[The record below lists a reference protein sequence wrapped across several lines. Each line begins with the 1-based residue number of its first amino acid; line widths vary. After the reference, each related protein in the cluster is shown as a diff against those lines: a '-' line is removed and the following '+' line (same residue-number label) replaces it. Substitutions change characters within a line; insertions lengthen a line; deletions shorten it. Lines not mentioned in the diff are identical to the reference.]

1 MPYVSDEKAFY
12 VMLYS
17 TMPTRSTIKEGI
29 NLGQNNVPANYVD
42 IVIPSTDT
50 NNAIN
55 VANTFN
61 GTPIFYVDATG
72 NCSAAGYLTCS
83 RIIQSSSNGIAL
95 PSTYSSGPGTDSNML
110 AYVNAS
116 INTVSPTFTSGTTF
130 NVNNILLTPGV
141 WFIMATINFEATTSN
156 SSVLRLSLIISTSPT
171 SNDANAVQN
180 DVPIMNYPL
189 GTSHMSINIT
199 VTRIVSH
206 TTSTVYY
213 ANTIA
218 VYSAGTLDMPT
229 TRMVATRLA

>member
-1 MPYVSDEKAFY
+1 
-12 VMLYS
+12 MLYP
-17 TMPTRSTIKEGI
+17 TMLTCSMITEGT

-50 NNAIN
+50 YNAIN
-55 VANTFN
+55 VANTLN
-61 GTPIFYVDATG
+61 GTPIFYVDAVG
-72 NCSAAGYLTCS
+72 NCSSAGYLTCS

-95 PSTYSSGPGTDSNML
+95 PANYSSGAGTNSNML
-110 AYVNAS
+110 AYINAS

-180 DVPIMNYPL
+180 DVPIMNHPL
-189 GTSHMSINIT
+189 GTSHGSINI
-199 VTRIVSH
+199 VVARIVSH
-206 TTSTVYY
+206 NTSTVYY

-229 TRMVATRLA
+229 TKMVATRLA